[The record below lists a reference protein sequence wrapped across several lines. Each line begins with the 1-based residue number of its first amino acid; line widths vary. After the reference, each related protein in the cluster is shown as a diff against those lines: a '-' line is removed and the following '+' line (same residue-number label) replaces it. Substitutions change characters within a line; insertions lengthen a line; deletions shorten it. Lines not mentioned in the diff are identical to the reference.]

1 MKTHQ
6 IEDDTN
12 DSWAEVELFRWQYGV
27 LPTPG
32 DDRKLDI
39 AAGIA
44 GMAKAIAKNDPEN
57 FPTPY
62 NVMAVLRFA
71 SKKLSAPLAHSLK
84 ELAKDIYRIARDHGW
99 WEGERND
106 GELIALMH
114 SELSEALE
122 GLRHDNPPSEHIPEF
137 SAVEE
142 EFADVIIRILDMS
155 QARGYRIGEAVLAKM
170 EFNRNRPYKHGGK
183 KF

>member
-1 MKTHQ
+1 MKTHV

-12 DSWAEVELFRWQYGV
+12 DSWAEVELFRWQYGEM
-27 LPTPG
+27 PTLA

-39 AAGIA
+39 SAGLNA
-44 GMAKAIAKNDPEN
+44 MAEAIRKGNPEN
-57 FPTPY
+57 FPAPH
-62 NVMAVLRFA
+62 NVISVLQFA
-71 SKKLSAPLAHSLK
+71 SKQLSSPVKHALKALA
-84 ELAKDIYRIARDHGW
+84 EDIYRIARDHGW

-122 GLRHDNPPSEHIPEF
+122 GLRHGNPPSDHIPEF
-137 SAVEE
+137 SAIEE